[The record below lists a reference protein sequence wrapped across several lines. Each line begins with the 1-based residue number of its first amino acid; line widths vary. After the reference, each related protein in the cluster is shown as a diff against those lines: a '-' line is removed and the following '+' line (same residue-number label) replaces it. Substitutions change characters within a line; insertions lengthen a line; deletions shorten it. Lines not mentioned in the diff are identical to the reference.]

1 MAIGDYTINNG
12 STDGQG
18 LAKFAAGPY
27 TATALFSPAQTNPA
41 TGLPY
46 NPLTAYNIGLTQDGW
61 MIGWASMAELLNKT
75 DRYGRALVESFH
87 QGCRMSINCVLHEWR
102 QETVQ
107 MITPNSTVAA
117 VGTTSYW
124 QNGIVGSLGTDYAF
138 SLILTARVNTPAYVN
153 GVTSISFPKIKCR
166 SDYDIGML
174 FGPEHRVIPF
184 MADAFLANQN
194 TGDSIGYYA
203 VSG

>member
-1 MAIGDYTINNG
+1 MGIGAYTISN
-12 STDGQG
+12 DAG

-27 TATALFSPAQTNPA
+27 TATALFSPAQGYNPA
-41 TGLPY
+41 T
-46 NPLTAYNIGLTQDGW
+46 AYSIGLTQDGW
-61 MIGWASMAELLNKT
+61 MIGWSSMAELLNKT

-87 QGCRMSINCVLHEWR
+87 QGCRMSINCVLHEW
-102 QETVQ
+102 QQTTVQ
-107 MITPNSTVAA
+107 MITPNSTVLP
-117 VGTTSYW
+117 VSSTDPPTLQSYW
-124 QNGIVGSLGTDYAF
+124 SNGIVGSLGTDYAF

-194 TGDSIGYYA
+194 TDDSIGYYA